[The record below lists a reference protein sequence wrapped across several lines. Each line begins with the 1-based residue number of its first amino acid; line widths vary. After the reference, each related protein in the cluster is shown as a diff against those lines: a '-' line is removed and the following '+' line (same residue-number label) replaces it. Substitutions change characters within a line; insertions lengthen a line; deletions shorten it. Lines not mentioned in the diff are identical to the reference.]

1 MRLFILASVLFSAQ
15 AFANCPDLS
24 STTSFCRSTTGQ
36 ISGNENQVI
45 AQETTDGVTTYFFTS
60 EKDGESTTT
69 TYIADGK
76 SRREMIVDPD
86 TGITLLNA
94 TTVTCKEG
102 ALLEHTTS
110 FLDGQFLGVMD
121 VTTTKSDEVVIR
133 VFAGLRWGRDV
144 DDTIVCK

>member
-1 MRLFILASVLFSAQ
+1 MRTLIAVSLLFSTPV
-15 AFANCPDLS
+15 FAACPDL
-24 STTSFCRSTTGQ
+24 TSRAAVCRSTTGQ
-36 ISGNENQVI
+36 VSGNENQIITQQTV
-45 AQETTDGVTTYFFTS
+45 DGVTSYTFSSDSAT
-60 EKDGESTTT
+60 D

-94 TTVTCKEG
+94 TTVTCKNA

-121 VTTTKSDEVVIR
+121 VTTTKSDGVITR
-133 VFAGLRWGRDV
+133 VFEGLRWGRDV